1 MVYKFINW
9 KYTCTSRSKQ
19 IGVRAGPSEKKRITC
34 QLFVISMLIFD
45 FTVFSLL
52 CFSTRR
58 RTGWLRNYAA
68 NTNRRKSGSVSY
80 VELDSAKKSKI
91 LAPYPN
97 ILPLSYTHNRHIIIQ
112 IYSNIRMKS
121 V

>member
-1 MVYKFINW
+1 MVYKFIDW

-68 NTNRRKSGSVSY
+68 NTNRRKSGSVISLLQKVVVIAILWQTQPVSSLVYESY
-80 VELDSAKKSKI
+80 FGASA
-91 LAPYPN
+91 YF
-97 ILPLSYTHNRHIIIQ
+97 
-112 IYSNIRMKS
+112 
-121 V
+121 